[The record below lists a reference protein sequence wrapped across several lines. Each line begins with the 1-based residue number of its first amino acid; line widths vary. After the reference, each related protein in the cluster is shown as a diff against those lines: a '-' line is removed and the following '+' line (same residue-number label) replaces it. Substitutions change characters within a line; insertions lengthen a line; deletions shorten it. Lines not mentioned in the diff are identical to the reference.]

1 MRLEVK
7 ELTKMYGPKAG
18 LDSFS
23 AVFDEGIYGILGPN
37 GAGKSTFMSLLTDN
51 IRRDSG
57 CILVDGV
64 ECLKMGKEDRR
75 LLGYMPQ
82 QQGLYDRMT
91 GRMFLRYMAEL
102 KGLPRKESLPV
113 EEELL
118 ERLNLADAADKKLG
132 GYSGGMKQ
140 RILLAQ
146 AMLGNPK
153 ILILDEPTSGL
164 DPMERVRL
172 RELLGSLRREK
183 IILYSTHVIS
193 DIEEIAEK
201 VVLLYKGK
209 KILESGVQALLEEND
224 GMTLEHICVT
234 YFEQSL

>member
-1 MRLEVK
+1 M
-7 ELTKMYGPKAG
+7 
-18 LDSFS
+18 
-23 AVFDEGIYGILGPN
+23 
-37 GAGKSTFMSLLTDN
+37 
-51 IRRDSG
+51 
-57 CILVDGV
+57 
-64 ECLKMGKEDRR
+64 ECLKMGKEYRR

-118 ERLNLADAADKKLG
+118 ERLNLAEAADKKLG

-209 KILESGVQALLEEND
+209 KILESGVQALLEENA
-224 GMTLEHICVT
+224 GMKLEHICVR

>member
-64 ECLKMGKEDRR
+64 ECLKMGKEYRR

-102 KGLPRKESLPV
+102 KGC
-113 EEELL
+113 
-118 ERLNLADAADKKLG
+118 
-132 GYSGGMKQ
+132 
-140 RILLAQ
+140 
-146 AMLGNPK
+146 
-153 ILILDEPTSGL
+153 
-164 DPMERVRL
+164 
-172 RELLGSLRREK
+172 
-183 IILYSTHVIS
+183 
-193 DIEEIAEK
+193 
-201 VVLLYKGK
+201 LLYT
-209 KILESGVQALLEEND
+209 SR
-224 GMTLEHICVT
+224 CV
-234 YFEQSL
+234 

>member
-1 MRLEVK
+1 
-7 ELTKMYGPKAG
+7 
-18 LDSFS
+18 
-23 AVFDEGIYGILGPN
+23 
-37 GAGKSTFMSLLTDN
+37 
-51 IRRDSG
+51 
-57 CILVDGV
+57 
-64 ECLKMGKEDRR
+64 
-75 LLGYMPQ
+75 
-82 QQGLYDRMT
+82 MT

-102 KGLPRKESLPV
+102 KGLSRKESLPV

-209 KILESGVQALLEEND
+209 QILESGVQALLEENA